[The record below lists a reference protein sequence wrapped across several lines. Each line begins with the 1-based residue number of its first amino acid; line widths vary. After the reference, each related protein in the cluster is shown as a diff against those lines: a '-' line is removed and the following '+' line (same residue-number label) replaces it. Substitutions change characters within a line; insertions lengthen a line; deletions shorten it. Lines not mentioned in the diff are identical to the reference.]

1 MRMYYAHDPLES
13 SISKLDYLLGK
24 RVEIIAF
31 GISYIGK
38 LDAIDY
44 EQGTLKISDE
54 NDSAILDLE
63 RVESFGLVS

>member
-1 MRMYYAHDPLES
+1 MRMYYAHDPFES
-13 SISKLDYLLGK
+13 SISKLDFLLGK

-44 EQGTLKISDE
+44 ERGTLKISDE
-54 NDSAILDLE
+54 QDCAILDLE
-63 RVESFGLVS
+63 RVESFGAVT